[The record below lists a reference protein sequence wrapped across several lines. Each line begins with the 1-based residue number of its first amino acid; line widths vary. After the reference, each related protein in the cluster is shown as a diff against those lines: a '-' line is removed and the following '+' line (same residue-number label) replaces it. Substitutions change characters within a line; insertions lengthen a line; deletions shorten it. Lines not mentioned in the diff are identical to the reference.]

1 MHCGLQLSADQAR
14 NLKIKTGSV
23 RRTTKE
29 YLYYFKEQA
38 KEEATLNSMKEKQK
52 DEYDIKQQENVVQ
65 ESSVMIPATKKSLEG
80 HLDDLKACFQE
91 VGDTLAAELEQ
102 REEVERV
109 IREANAALAGEN
121 RAT

>member
-1 MHCGLQLSADQAR
+1 LQLSADQAR
-14 NLKIKTGSV
+14 NIKIKTGSV

-38 KEEATLNSMKEKQK
+38 KETATLNSMRDKRK

-80 HLDDLKACFQE
+80 LLDDLKACFQE
-91 VGDTLAAELEQ
+91 VGDALAAGSEQ
-102 REEVERV
+102 REEVELV
-109 IREANAALAGEN
+109 IHEADVALTGEN
-121 RAT
+121 RTI